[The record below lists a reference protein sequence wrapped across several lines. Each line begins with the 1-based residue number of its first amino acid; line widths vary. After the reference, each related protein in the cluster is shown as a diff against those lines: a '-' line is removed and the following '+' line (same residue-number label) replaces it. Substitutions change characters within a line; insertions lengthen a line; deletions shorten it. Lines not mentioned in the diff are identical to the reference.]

1 MEARL
6 TIIKENQVS
15 TTNPLSHLKKAVGKK
30 MKLQK
35 IVCRLEIV
43 YMKKLKIQTAN
54 NGEKQ
59 LKIAIKTQPTKHF
72 RDSDF
77 KPPKNTCANERIK
90 RSIATKQCYSLQF
103 SESYLTNKEE
113 IIADLLWKFKQL
125 IIEAFGVHYKS
136 KDVASFHRT
145 ITKSVSSSRIRL
157 VIVKFLNSFVKAKL
171 IRNPYKLKNKQL
183 FNQY

>member
-30 MKLQK
+30 NET
-35 IVCRLEIV
+35 LENRV
-43 YMKKLKIQTAN
+43 PSRDSLHEKAENLDS
-54 NGEKQ
+54 KQ

-125 IIEAFGVHYKS
+125 IIEAFGV
-136 KDVASFHRT
+136 
-145 ITKSVSSSRIRL
+145 
-157 VIVKFLNSFVKAKL
+157 
-171 IRNPYKLKNKQL
+171 
-183 FNQY
+183 